1 MLKLADK
8 PSCLGGGD
16 KGKSMAQTGLSP
28 NCSVEVRI
36 LLLQQKQPEKAAFFI
51 FYIVNE
57 YFRLNSVYDQALSG

>member
-16 KGKSMAQTGLSP
+16 KGKSIAQTGLLP

-36 LLLQQKQPEKAAFFI
+36 LLLQQKQLLMAAFLFFI
-51 FYIVNE
+51 GDLVIFPQIS
-57 YFRLNSVYDQALSG
+57 FHA

>member
-36 LLLQQKQPEKAAFFI
+36 LLLQQKAARNCCFFN
-51 FYIVNE
+51 F
-57 YFRLNSVYDQALSG
+57 

>member
-16 KGKSMAQTGLSP
+16 KGKSMAQTGLLP

-36 LLLQQKQPEKAAFFI
+36 LLLQQKQLRLAAFLLFNWDLVI
-51 FYIVNE
+51 FH
-57 YFRLNSVYDQALSG
+57 QT